1 MNELN
6 AQNAATSTP
15 SNASS
20 HFPAAASPQ
29 SRTQR
34 SNNGPPIIP
43 PPRHASSLARP
54 TTNVLAN
61 SAGNL
66 SGPAEGPLI
75 KTPRRK
81 TATGLPAQR
90 IFARAM
96 DTRRMSPPPP
106 RSKQAAKS
114 AVALA
119 NARMRTQRR
128 SQTSS
133 PASSR
138 RASPISSDEEE
149 EQEEEEEE
157 EGLFVSPPDKAKNK
171 SKGSRRVLGIRG
183 FANMPLPRDQD
194 SDEEDLRPSHVLRQ
208 ERRAIAG
215 KSVKPIRAG
224 EYFGVG
230 KKIYGEP
237 KKMGKSTGFLAT
249 RLTDSD
255 DDSIFEGNELSVS

>member
-6 AQNAATSTP
+6 AENAATSTP
-15 SNASS
+15 SNTSS

-54 TTNVLAN
+54 TINVLAN
-61 SAGNL
+61 STGNF
-66 SGPAEGPLI
+66 SSPAEGPLI

-106 RSKQAAKS
+106 RSKQAAKP

-138 RASPISSDEEE
+138 RASPISSDEE
-149 EQEEEEEE
+149 EEEEEE

-215 KSVKPIRAG
+215 KSVKPICAG

-230 KKIYGEP
+230 RKIYGEP